1 MNYDYDYHV
10 GQNYKDYLNNGCLRF
25 SIISIIHD
33 GDNYPKLIITNVLLH
48 GPKWK
53 RLFL

>member
-1 MNYDYDYHV
+1 MNYAYYYHV
-10 GQNYKDYLNNGCLRF
+10 GQNHKDYLNNGCSKF

-33 GDNYPKLIITNVLLH
+33 WDNYPKLIIIDVLLH

-53 RLFL
+53 LMYL